1 MINILN
7 ALISLYFTIYVGG
20 TNSITS
26 LYTPGFLIG
35 GEVAI
40 FTPDSF
46 SRYIMGL
53 STSFYSFRPPYYEF
67 YRREYEINIMPAS
80 ANLSALRL
88 GYSRDFVMQSR
99 RWGWELSGGIALVS
113 YDLTFPEA
121 DVNLG
126 GTIVPLW
133 GGGPWLGVKFH
144 RWERKRSSYGLWATV
159 SLYRGAFEALY
170 PFISDTSWAGVR
182 QEGGPITVPMLAGG
196 VTITIR
202 D

>member
-53 STSFYSFRPPYYEF
+53 STSFYSFRSPYYEF

-144 RWERKRSSYGLWATV
+144 RWERKRKHVKIPLQLRILREQPESWVHSSKNMTNFFMSKKLNVIYYLQN
-159 SLYRGAFEALY
+159 F
-170 PFISDTSWAGVR
+170 
-182 QEGGPITVPMLAGG
+182 
-196 VTITIR
+196 
-202 D
+202 